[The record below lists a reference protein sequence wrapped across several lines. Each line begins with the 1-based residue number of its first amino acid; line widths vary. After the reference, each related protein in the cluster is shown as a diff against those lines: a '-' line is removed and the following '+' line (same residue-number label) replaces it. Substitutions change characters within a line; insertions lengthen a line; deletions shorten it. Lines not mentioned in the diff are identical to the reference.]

1 MSINYKEK
9 AILGIYW
16 MSFMSISNIVM
27 KLLITM
33 VLSRLLSSYEFGVV
47 AAIQIV
53 ISFADIFW
61 MLGVGAAIV
70 QKKVL
75 SNDDITTGNTLNITF
90 GLSIYALIFVFAS
103 AIANFIGLDNIVM
116 LRVLAVVF
124 VIHSISGVSES
135 LLQKEMDFKSI
146 GIINILALFF
156 YGISASLLAL
166 LNFGVWSLI
175 IAQLLQVLVKTI
187 LSLFRRPIKITLAI
201 KKKSA
206 KELMYFGTGF
216 TLSKVFNNIANQG
229 DYFVVNRTLGVSALG
244 FYNRSYQLLM
254 IPTNIIGTVMD
265 QVLFPLLSKY
275 QEVNEK
281 LRYVFFN
288 INSLIALIAFPVTII
303 SLTMS
308 TELVH
313 IVLGNKWDSTI
324 VPFRI
329 LIISLFFRMAYKI
342 CDSLVRSLGAVY
354 KRLWIQ
360 IIYAITIIT
369 GAFMGKEWGINGVAA
384 AVTTAIII
392 NYILMTLLIMHMIKF
407 KITSLLSY
415 LLPIIIVSGLIG
427 GLSYL
432 ISPLIMNVSGA
443 FLRLVL
449 MTLFVILLYFMSFKY
464 IIIRILPKDFK
475 EFIAT
480 IIETTLKKI
489 KLRKTK

>member
-16 MSFMSISNIVM
+16 MSIMSISNIVI

-75 SNDDITTGNTLNITF
+75 TNDDITTGNTLNITF
-90 GLSIYALIFVFAS
+90 GLSIYSLIFVFAS
-103 AIANFIGLDNIVM
+103 AIANFIGLENIVM

-146 GIINILALFF
+146 GIINILALFI

-187 LSLFRRPIKITLAI
+187 LSIFRRPIKISLAI
-201 KKKSA
+201 RKKSA

-288 INSLIALIAFPVTII
+288 INALIALIAFPVTII

-308 TELVH
+308 TELVY

-324 VPFRI
+324 VPFKI

-369 GAFMGKEWGINGVAA
+369 GAFMGKEWGINGVAV

-407 KITSLLSY
+407 KITSLISY

-443 FLRLVL
+443 FLRLVM
-449 MTLFVILLYFMSFKY
+449 MTLFVVLLYFISFKY
-464 IIIRILPKDFK
+464 VIIRVLPKDFK
-475 EFIAT
+475 EFVAT
-480 IIETTLKKI
+480 IIETTFKKI
-489 KLRKTK
+489 KLRKTR

>member
-16 MSFMSISNIVM
+16 MSIMSLSNIVI

-70 QKKVL
+70 QKKIL
-75 SNDDITTGNTLNITF
+75 TNDDITTGNTLNITF
-90 GLSIYALIFVFAS
+90 GLSIYSLIFVFAS
-103 AIANFIGLDNIVM
+103 AIANFIGFENIVM

-146 GIINILALFF
+146 GIINILALFI

-187 LSLFRRPIKITLAI
+187 LSIFRRPIKISLAI
-201 KKKSA
+201 RKKSA

-288 INSLIALIAFPVTII
+288 INALIALIAFPVTII

-324 VPFRI
+324 VPFKI

-369 GAFMGKEWGINGVAA
+369 GAFMGKEWGINGVAV

-407 KITSLLSY
+407 KITSLISY

-443 FLRLVL
+443 FLRLVI
-449 MTLFVILLYFMSFKY
+449 MTLFVILLYFISFKY
-464 IIIRILPKDFK
+464 VIIRILPKDFK
-475 EFIAT
+475 EFVAT

-489 KLRKTK
+489 KLRKTR